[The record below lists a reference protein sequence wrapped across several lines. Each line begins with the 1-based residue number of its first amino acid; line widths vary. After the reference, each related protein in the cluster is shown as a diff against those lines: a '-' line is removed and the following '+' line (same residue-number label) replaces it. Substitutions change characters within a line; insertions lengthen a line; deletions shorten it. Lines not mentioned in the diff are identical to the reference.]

1 MSTDALKALSAAGK
15 TKPVKA
21 AWRPPRYEDFQ
32 AGGYYGRTVLCAD
45 PSLRK
50 CAAVLLSVCG
60 DRSDRDRLNFFVCAA
75 KTFATESH
83 DIGGYEETL
92 RKALDLST
100 QLKEWIPEAARGH
113 VLKDI
118 EVVHEGPPIGMGK
131 AMIRPESSL
140 LGGMA
145 LRVAARDLGLA
156 VSKMVMPLSHKGF
169 IVEIPRG
176 TRVTK
181 PQHHAALKVVA
192 ADLGIQGMG
201 LITNEDLRDALSVG
215 LLHLTRPQG
224 VRS

>member
-1 MSTDALKALSAAGK
+1 MGADALKALAAAGK
-15 TKPVKA
+15 AKPVKA
-21 AWRPPRYEDFQ
+21 AWRAPRFEDFQ

-50 CAAVLLSVCG
+50 CAAVLLSICG
-60 DRSDRDRLNFFVCAA
+60 SRFEPARLNFFVHAV
-75 KTFATESH
+75 KTFATDSH
-83 DIGGYEETL
+83 EAGGYEESL

-156 VSKMVMPLSHKGF
+156 VHKMVMPLSHKGF

-181 PQHHAALKVVA
+181 AQHHAALKVVT
-192 ADLGIQGMG
+192 ADLNIQGMD
-201 LITNEDLRDALSVG
+201 LITNEDLRDAISVG
-215 LLHLTRPQG
+215 LFHLTRPPKEG
-224 VRS
+224 S